1 MPITIKDVE
10 YVAGL
15 AKLEF
20 SEAEKRKFAKELD
33 KIIKYIDQLKEVDT
47 ENIPPTSHIIP
58 MENVLRED
66 KVEPSLSQDEALANA
81 PDKKDGYF
89 KVPKVI

>member
-15 AKLEF
+15 AKLEL

-58 MENVLRED
+58 MENVLREN
-66 KVEPSLSQDEALANA
+66 KVEISLSQDEALTNA
-81 PDKKDGYF
+81 PDKKDEYF

>member
-1 MPITIKDVE
+1 MAINIKDVE

-15 AKLEF
+15 AKLEL
-20 SEAEKRKFAKELD
+20 SEKEKGKFQKELD
-33 KIIKYIDQLKEVDT
+33 NIIKYIDQLKEVNT
-47 ENIPPTSHIIP
+47 EGIPPTSHVIP

-66 KVEPSLSQDEALANA
+66 EVLKSLSQDEALANA
-81 PDKKDGYF
+81 PEKEDGYF

>member
-47 ENIPPTSHIIP
+47 LNIPPTSHIIP

>member
-1 MPITIKDVE
+1 MGINIKDVE

-15 AKLEF
+15 AKLEL
-20 SEAEKRKFAKELD
+20 SEKEKGKFQKELD
-33 KIIKYIDQLKEVDT
+33 NIIKYIDQLKEVNT
-47 ENIPPTSHIIP
+47 EGIPPTSHVIP

-66 KVEPSLSQDEALANA
+66 EVLKSLSQDEALANA
-81 PDKKDGYF
+81 PEKEDGYF

>member
-33 KIIKYIDQLKEVDT
+33 NIIKYIEQLKEVDT
-47 ENIPPTSHIIP
+47 ENIPLTSHIIP
-58 MENVLRED
+58 MENVLREN
-66 KVEPSLSQDEALANA
+66 KVEPSLSQDEALTNA
-81 PDKKDGYF
+81 PDKKDEYF
-89 KVPKVI
+89 KVP

>member
-66 KVEPSLSQDEALANA
+66 KVEPSLSQEEALANA

>member
-15 AKLEF
+15 AKLEL

-33 KIIKYIDQLKEVDT
+33 NIIKYIEQLKEVDT
-47 ENIPPTSHIIP
+47 LNIPPTSHIIP

-66 KVEPSLSQDEALANA
+66 KVEPSLSQDEALAND
-81 PDKKDGYF
+81 PDKKDEYF

>member
-1 MPITIKDVE
+1 MAISIKDVE

-15 AKLEF
+15 AKLEL
-20 SEAEKRKFAKELD
+20 SEKEKKKFQKELD
-33 KIIKYIDQLKEVDT
+33 NIIKYIDQLKEVNT
-47 ENIPPTSHIIP
+47 EGIPPTSRVIP

-66 KVEPSLSQDEALANA
+66 EVLKSLSQDEALANA
-81 PDKKDGYF
+81 PEKEDGYF

>member
-10 YVAGL
+10 YIAGL
-15 AKLEF
+15 AKLEL

-58 MENVLRED
+58 MENVLREN
-66 KVEPSLSQDEALANA
+66 KVEISLSQDEALTNA
-81 PDKKDGYF
+81 PDKKDEYF